1 MDANQIAAAAVL
13 WQTKARMARV
23 GLIVDPAALSAANRR
38 ALTALHCLAA
48 HDANQPAPVRPP
60 LGFAY
65 AAASATT
72 QGASDHPVRPVDASE
87 EVA

>member
-1 MDANQIAAAAVL
+1 
-13 WQTKARMARV
+13 MARV
-23 GLIVDPAALSAANRR
+23 GLIVDPAALSASNRR

-48 HDANQPAPVRPP
+48 RDANQPAPVRPP

-65 AAASATT
+65 PAAHS
-72 QGASDHPVRPVDASE
+72 ASDHPVRAVDASE